1 MKIQA
6 VIAVAIVGAAVSGCA
21 TIIKGTSQD
30 IAVTT
35 SPANG
40 VDCVLNN
47 SEGTWYLTTPGNAHV
62 HKTKNDITI
71 TCKKNGFQD
80 AQQIIPSHFNG
91 ATAGNILA
99 GGLIGIGVDAASGA
113 NYTYP
118 DTTEVSL
125 VPVQSAAHEA
135 PMTPVSTP
143 AVLPPAAQPAAASA
157 ASS

>member
-1 MKIQA
+1 MA
-6 VIAVAIVGAAVSGCA
+6 VLISGAAVSGCA

-35 SPANG
+35 APSEGA
-40 VDCVLNN
+40 DCVLTN

-71 TCKKNGFQD
+71 SCKKTGYQD
-80 AQQIIPSHFNG
+80 VTQTIPSHFNG

-113 NYTYP
+113 NYSYP
-118 DTTEVSL
+118 ETTEVSL
-125 VPVQSAAHEA
+125 TPMQSAAHTDPA
-135 PMTPVSTP
+135 VPISTPV
-143 AVLPPAAQPAAASA
+143 VLPPSGPSVTTPA